1 MPQNKLDRVHRA
13 GEALQQAPDGISSKP
28 FLLEMLI
35 PTPEDGLGAMIA
47 KLEPGTLTH
56 WHSHPHGQILY
67 VLSGIALVQCDG
79 GVVEQ
84 LHAGDCIRFEPG
96 EHHWHGSGATT
107 SLTYLSV
114 QAAHE
119 GTAVTWFE
127 PVTEGDRQ

>member
-13 GEALQQAPDGISSKP
+13 GEARQQAPEGISSQP
-28 FLLEMLI
+28 FLLETLI
-35 PTPEDGLGAMIA
+35 PASENGLGAMIA
-47 KLEPGTLTH
+47 MLKPGTLTH

-79 GVVEQ
+79 GPVEE
-84 LHAGDCIRFEPG
+84 LHAGDSIRFEPG
-96 EHHWHGSGATT
+96 ERHWHGSGATT
-107 SLTYLSV
+107 SLAYLSV

-119 GTAVTWFE
+119 GSAVAWFE